1 MAFPDDRMPI
11 LLEAAF
17 GADAAASPLTW
28 DWTAI
33 TAAVHQQQ
41 VTVTR
46 GLANEASEAQPTS
59 ISLEL
64 DNPAGDYTPD
74 NPLGAHYPGVD
85 LGVPV
90 RWSLGTGTPYL
101 VVGRGGRATT
111 PDTAALDITGP
122 IDIRVEVALDDWES
136 GQAVELCAKHLV
148 TGDQRSWLMMV
159 GGQGELI
166 LRWSP
171 DGTGATLEFGSTLP
185 IPVPESGRI
194 ALRSTLNTA
203 NRQVTHYTA
212 PSIAGPWTQLGSP
225 NAAGAATT
233 IFNSTAPVTVGDI
246 ETVTAFLSPSG
257 GFYAFQLRNG
267 IGGTLV
273 ADVDLTAQTEG
284 AASFT
289 DATGLLWTLAG
300 PAEIA
305 PWQRR
310 FLGHADEWAPTWPY
324 GDLSNEDVGYEGEAR
339 VALTASGTLR
349 RLGQGQP
356 ALDSTLRRR
365 IPSFGPMAYWP
376 MEDGASAS
384 RAYSPITGVAA
395 LTLTRVTWAGADSL
409 ASSNPLPVLA
419 SSGIDLPMMS
429 GRIPAPAATL
439 TSWAVRWIYRLDSEP
454 ATLRTF
460 MRILSTGTVAEWYI
474 QQRADLSRIFGLA
487 ADGTT
492 VFTLDVVTGT
502 NLYNDWLQVRF
513 TATQNG
519 GNVDW
524 SIAWFNI
531 GGGAGGIGGSFAGT
545 VGRPTGVASPPDGY
559 SSDLDGMALGHI
571 SAWPSNT
578 TAAYSGAIDA
588 WDGERAGTRMVRLCE
603 EEGIPLALIGDP
615 DDTEQ
620 VGPQRP
626 DTLLSLL
633 AECARADQGLL
644 GEQRA
649 ARGLRY
655 RTRTS
660 LYNQTPGLLLDAAAN
675 EIANPFAPVLD
686 DQRFRNTV
694 TVSREG
700 GSSATALDEAS
711 ITRRGRYEDPV
722 TVNAYS
728 DDRLPQLA
736 GWRLHLGTWPGMRY
750 PSVTIDLAIAPQ
762 LITDWLALDSGDR
775 LQVINLPPQHPTDTV
790 DLLLQGYTETVS
802 PTRWTVTGNCTPA
815 GPWTVGIVG
824 DTVLGR
830 ADTDGSELAAGVD
843 ADDLSLSVAVT
854 DGPLWDT
861 DPGEFP
867 FDILVGGE
875 VMTVTAISGA
885 SSPQTFT
892 IGDRSVNG
900 TVKGHSAGTGLLR
913 LAHQTITAL

>member
-17 GADAAASPLTW
+17 GADADASPLTW

-46 GLANEASEAQPTS
+46 GVANEASEAQPTS

-64 DNPAGDYTPD
+64 DNPNGDYTPD
-74 NPLGAHYPGVD
+74 NPNGAHYPDVD

-90 RWSLGTGTPYL
+90 RWSLGTGAPYL
-101 VVGRGGRATT
+101 VVVRGGRVTT
-111 PDTAALDITGP
+111 PDTAVLDITGP
-122 IDIRVEVALDDWES
+122 IDIRIEVALDDWES
-136 GQAVELCAKHLV
+136 GQTVELCAKHVV
-148 TGDQRSWLMMV
+148 TGNQRSWLMMV
-159 GGQGELI
+159 GAQGELI

-171 DGTGATLEFGSTLP
+171 DGTGTAALEFGSTAS
-185 IPVPESGRI
+185 ITVPETGRI
-194 ALRSTLNTA
+194 ALRCTLNTA

-212 PSIAGPWTQLGSP
+212 ATIAGPWTQLGS
-225 NAAGAATT
+225 ASGAGAATT
-233 IFNSTAPVTVGDI
+233 IFNSTAPVTVGDV
-246 ETVTAFLSPSG
+246 ETVTAFLSPAG

-273 ADVDLTAQTEG
+273 ADVDFTAQTEG
-284 AASFT
+284 DTSFT
-289 DATGLLWTLAG
+289 DATGLLWALAG

-324 GDLSNEDVGYEGEAR
+324 GDLSNEDIGYDGEAR
-339 VALTASGTLR
+339 VALTASGVLR

-365 IPSFGPMAYWP
+365 IPGFAPMAYWP

-384 RAYSPITGVAA
+384 RAYSPITGVAP
-395 LTLTRVTWAGADSL
+395 LTLTRATWASADSL
-409 ASSNPLPVLA
+409 PSSNALPVLA

-429 GRIPAPAATL
+429 GRVPAPTATL
-439 TSWAVRWIYRLDSEP
+439 TSWSVNYVYRLDTEP

-460 MRILSTGTVAEWYI
+460 MRITSTGTVAEWYI
-474 QQRADLSRIFGLA
+474 QQRNNLSRIFGLA
-487 ADGTT
+487 TDGTT
-492 VFTLDVVTGT
+492 VFTLDVATGSD
-502 NLYNDWLQVRF
+502 LYNQWVRVRF

-524 SIAWFNI
+524 RIDWI
-531 GGGAGGIGGSFAGT
+531 DVGGDAGGVGTSFAGT

-559 SSDLDGMALGHI
+559 SADLDGMALGHI

-578 TAAYSGAIDA
+578 TAAYDGAIDA
-588 WDGERAGTRMVRLCE
+588 WDGERAGTRMLRLCE
-603 EEGIPLALIGDP
+603 EEGIPLALIGDQ

-626 DTLLSLL
+626 DTLLNLL

-655 RTRTS
+655 RTRVS
-660 LYNQTPGLLLDAAAN
+660 LYNQTVGLLLDAAAS

-686 DQRFRNTV
+686 DQRFRNSV

-711 ITRRGRYEDPV
+711 ITRRGRYDDPV

-728 DDRLPQLA
+728 DDQLPQLA

-750 PSVTIDLAIAPQ
+750 PSVTADLAIAPQ
-762 LITDWLALDSGDR
+762 LIADWLALDSGDR

-802 PTRWTVTGNCTPA
+802 PTRWTVNGNCTPA
-815 GPWTVGIVG
+815 GPWTVGIV
-824 DTVLGR
+824 DDPVLGR

-843 ADDLSLSVAVT
+843 ADDLTLSVAIT
-854 DGPLWDT
+854 DGPRWVT

-875 VMTVTAISGA
+875 VMTVTAISGV
-885 SSPQTFT
+885 STPQTFT
-892 IGDRSVNG
+892 IGARSVNG
-900 TVKGHSAGTGLLR
+900 ITKSHSTGTAVR
-913 LAHQTITAL
+913 LAHQTIIAL